1 MSNIDFKIAEEIK
14 NRAKDFGDSL
24 EALDFNNFN
33 RYLVLYISAL
43 EYFIEKEDPKV
54 IDMVNKYV
62 DFIAEK
68 RFKSDITDA
77 MAFCN

>member
-1 MSNIDFKIAEEIK
+1 MSNIDFKISEEIK